1 MTGARRG
8 LAAAVAPFVPR
19 LLLALVDCFKDE
31 SWPVRD
37 AACGACGK
45 CVGAFPEEVRGN
57 PPNPGPVQR

>member
-1 MTGARRG
+1 M
-8 LAAAVAPFVPR
+8 APFVPR

-57 PPNPGPVQR
+57 PTNPGPVQR